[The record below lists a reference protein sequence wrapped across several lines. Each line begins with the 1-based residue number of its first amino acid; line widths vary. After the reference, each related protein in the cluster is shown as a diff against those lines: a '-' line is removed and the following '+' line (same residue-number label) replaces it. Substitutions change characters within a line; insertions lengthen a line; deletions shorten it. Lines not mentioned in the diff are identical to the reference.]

1 MTNWPSRTAPFN
13 NLPTEH
19 EGRDPA
25 TNVARMDAE
34 ARRRTTE
41 IDHGATTPPRAP
53 ADASTPALQSAAF
66 HSALDFARKAY
77 DELDPGT
84 ALIHLNTAARILT
97 EPAA

>member
-19 EGRDPA
+19 
-25 TNVARMDAE
+25 
-34 ARRRTTE
+34 
-41 IDHGATTPPRAP
+41 
-53 ADASTPALQSAAF
+53 
-66 HSALDFARKAY
+66 ARKAY